1 MLDRLEAAVRDYDRV
16 RQAGCNDSL
25 RGAEAL
31 SFWIQDKVCPVVDQL
46 LARPDFRKLARW
58 PLDQL
63 DKLANS
69 EARDL
74 VENVENALVASAK
87 RLVDLSQTP
96 VLQRFITGLAAGKEH
111 VPSAEASA
119 NGDPVELPPGT
130 RRPSKRRLTSL
141 PRNPGETSFAFTT
154 ISTRSPISTL
164 SIERPGWAQT
174 AIMSRLPV
182 SGHFYVP
189 NCSCPVTSSSDT
201 LMIRIAYW
209 RDVLLRVQQRFEGAL
224 RQAKDTARL
233 KETREAVC
241 GIREPLERLEAICLH
256 DPQSP
261 LRQACITLV
270 QVYAAYRK
278 QADFSWLGAVGEM
291 AGNAASIRY
300 SVDQCADTAIT
311 DHVAAALAEVAGL
324 YRSEPDP
331 EDVIQENCRKVPLV
345 IVDGRGRRELY
356 WHGELVDADWETSA
370 RAWTLMVALAANA
383 RRGQGVD
390 AASDLGIS
398 LKDAKY
404 DLKRL
409 LPSELFDLIKTR
421 RGVYRLTL
429 PRDKLFAVGFDQVDR
444 LTELS

>member
-1 MLDRLEAAVRDYDRV
+1 MLDRLQAAVRDYERV

-46 LARPDFRKLARW
+46 LARPDFRKLAKW

-63 DKLANS
+63 DKFANS
-69 EARDL
+69 EARRL
-74 VENVENALVASAK
+74 VEGVENAILASAK
-87 RLVDLSQTP
+87 RLADLSQTP
-96 VLQRFITGLAAGKEH
+96 VLQEFIGGLAAGEEH
-111 VPSAEASA
+111 GPPVQTPA
-119 NGDPVELPPGT
+119 NGRPVEMPQWKSGFETPAHFIATKPWRDLVCVYDYFHPVADLHLVDREAWLGPNSNHVQIASFGTFFRPQLQLPGD
-130 RRPSKRRLTSL
+130 
-141 PRNPGETSFAFTT
+141 F
-154 ISTRSPISTL
+154 IVRS
-164 SIERPGWAQT
+164 
-174 AIMSRLPV
+174 
-182 SGHFYVP
+182 
-189 NCSCPVTSSSDT
+189 

-261 LRQACITLV
+261 SRQACISLV

-345 IVDGRGRRELY
+345 IVDGRGRHELY

-370 RAWTLMVALAANA
+370 RAWTLMVALASNA
-383 RRGQGVD
+383 KRGQGVD
-390 AASDLGIS
+390 AASELGIS

-409 LPSELFDLIKTR
+409 LPSELFDLIKVKN
-421 RGVYRLTL
+421 GVFRLTL
-429 PRDKLFAVGFDQVDR
+429 LRDELFAVWFDQVDR
-444 LTELS
+444 LIELS

>member
-1 MLDRLEAAVRDYDRV
+1 MLDRLEAAVRDYDRA

-31 SFWIQDKVCPVVDQL
+31 SLWLQDKVCPVVDQL

-63 DKLANS
+63 EKFANS
-69 EARDL
+69 EARRL
-74 VENVENALVASAK
+74 VEGVENAILASAK
-87 RLVDLSQTP
+87 RLADLSQTP
-96 VLQRFITGLAAGKEH
+96 VLQEFIGGLAAGEEH
-111 VPSAEASA
+111 APPIQTSA
-119 NGDPVELPPGT
+119 NGRSVEMQQWKSGFETPAHFIAT
-130 RRPSKRRLTSL
+130 RPWRDLVCVYDYFGSIADLHLLDREAWMGPNS
-141 PRNPGETSFAFTT
+141 NHVQIGNF
-154 ISTRSPISTL
+154 SPFL
-164 SIERPGWAQT
+164 HPHL
-174 AIMSRLPV
+174 RLPGDFIV
-182 SGHFYVP
+182 R
-189 NCSCPVTSSSDT
+189 T

-209 RDVLLRVQQRFEGAL
+209 HHVLLGVQQRFEGVL
-224 RQAKDTARL
+224 GQAKDTARL

-241 GIREPLERLEAICLH
+241 GIREPLERLKAICLH

-278 QADFSWLGAVGEM
+278 QGDFSWLGAAGEM

-300 SVDQCADTAIT
+300 VDQCADTAIT

-331 EDVIQENCRKVPLV
+331 EDVIQENCRNVPLV

-356 WHGELVDADWETSA
+356 WHGELVDADWETST

-383 RRGQGVD
+383 RRRQGVD
-390 AASDLGIS
+390 AASELGIS

-404 DLKRL
+404 DLKRI
-409 LPSELFDLIKTR
+409 LPSELFSLIKVR
-421 RGVYRLTL
+421 KGVYRLTL
-429 PRDKLFAVGFDQVDR
+429 PRDKVFAVEFDQVDR
-444 LTELS
+444 LTELG

>member
-63 DKLANS
+63 DKFANS
-69 EARDL
+69 EARRL
-74 VENVENALVASAK
+74 VEGVENAILASAK
-87 RLVDLSQTP
+87 RLADLSQTP
-96 VLQRFITGLAAGKEH
+96 VLQEFIGGLAAGEEH
-111 VPSAEASA
+111 APPVQTPA
-119 NGDPVELPPGT
+119 NGRPVEMPQWKSGFKTPAHFIAT
-130 RRPSKRRLTSL
+130 RPWRDLVCVYDYFQPVADLHLVDREAWLGPDTNHVQIAR
-141 PRNPGETSFAFTT
+141 F
-154 ISTRSPISTL
+154 SPFVHPHL
-164 SIERPGWAQT
+164 
-174 AIMSRLPV
+174 RLPGDFIV
-182 SGHFYVP
+182 RA
-189 NCSCPVTSSSDT
+189 

-209 RDVLLRVQQRFEGAL
+209 RDRLLRIQQRFEGVL

-256 DPQSP
+256 DPESP
-261 LRQACITLV
+261 LRQTCITLV

-300 SVDQCADTAIT
+300 SVDQCADTATT

-356 WHGELVDADWETSA
+356 WHGELVDADWETSG

-398 LKDAKY
+398 AKDAKHA
-404 DLKRL
+404 LKSI
-409 LPSELFDLIKTR
+409 LPSELFGLIKAR
-421 RGVYRLTL
+421 SGVYRLTL
-429 PRDKLFAVGFDQVDR
+429 PRDKVFAVEFDQVDR

>member
-16 RQAGCNDSL
+16 REAGCNDSL

-63 DKLANS
+63 TEQANT
-69 EARDL
+69 EPRHL

-96 VLQRFITGLAAGKEH
+96 VLQRFIAGLAAGKEQ

-119 NGDPVELPPGT
+119 NGNSVRMPQGASGSETPVHFIATKPWQDLVCVYDYFHPVADLNLVDREAWLGPNSNHVQIADFLPFVRPQLQVPGDFIV
-130 RRPSKRRLTSL
+130 R
-141 PRNPGETSFAFTT
+141 
-154 ISTRSPISTL
+154 
-164 SIERPGWAQT
+164 
-174 AIMSRLPV
+174 
-182 SGHFYVP
+182 
-189 NCSCPVTSSSDT
+189 T
-201 LMIRIAYW
+201 LMIRIEYW

-241 GIREPLERLEAICLH
+241 GIQEPLQRLEAICLH

-278 QADFSWLGAVGEM
+278 QADFSWLGDVGEM

-300 SVDQCADTAIT
+300 FVDRRADTAIT
-311 DHVAAALAEVAGL
+311 NHVAAALAEVAGL

-345 IVDGRGRRELY
+345 IVDGRGRRDLY

-383 RRGQGVD
+383 KRGQGVD
-390 AASDLGIS
+390 AASELGIS